1 MFTVSSLCS
10 MFKIWAQVVRLG
22 FEKFTVQIVFLRAP
36 WTKALC
42 MRHPSGKKLLSRSRL
57 GTAFDSY
64 PILARSIS
72 AWKPAF
78 FNTLYY
84 CKEKYTYQ
92 WNKLVFPRS
101 AAIVSAVSTSSCF
114 TFTRNLIDFPAF
126 FLFGRNW
133 VRGRWYGSVSPIRRH
148 QIARINTP
156 DGGAPKRSSS
166 HSDHSQS
173 HLAGK
178 TIFLGS
184 YAGLVMIF

>member
-1 MFTVSSLCS
+1 MDESIVHASPFGQNVALEVAPRDCFWFLSDPCTVYYSVETGI
-10 MFKIWAQVVRLG
+10 FK
-22 FEKFTVQIVFLRAP
+22 FSF
-36 WTKALC
+36 
-42 MRHPSGKKLLSRSRL
+42 
-57 GTAFDSY
+57 
-64 PILARSIS
+64 
-72 AWKPAF
+72 
-78 FNTLYY
+78 LYY

-114 TFTRNLIDFPAF
+114 TFTRNLIDLPAF